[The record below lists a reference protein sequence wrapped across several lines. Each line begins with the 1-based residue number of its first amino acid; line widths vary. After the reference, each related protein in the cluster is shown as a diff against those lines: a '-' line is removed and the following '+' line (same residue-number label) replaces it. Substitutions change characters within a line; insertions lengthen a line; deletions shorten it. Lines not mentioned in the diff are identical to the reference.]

1 MVTVGILG
9 ASGYAG
15 AELLRLVAG
24 HPELELVAAGAD
36 TQAGTPVAEVYPNLA
51 AYHDLVFALMDVDAV
66 DALDVVFA
74 LPHGAPQA
82 LVPELTGRVKH
93 VVDLAADYR
102 FDEDFVY
109 GLPELYREQV
119 VAADHVAVLPLS
131 HLGGAGAGALVRAGL
146 VEPDGSRRRR
156 ERRVGSGAQAGA
168 QHGVL
173 HRGRGLGLRPSRPPA
188 HGRDRAGRRW
198 HGPLSPPHLV
208 PMNRGILATCYAR
221 PTAAASQDA
230 VTEALTA
237 AYGGEPFV
245 VVTDEPPRPRPPWGP
260 TSPTS
265 RRATT

>member
-24 HPELELVAAGAD
+24 HPELELVAAGP
-36 TQAGTPVAEVYPNLA
+36 TPRRHTRRRGLSQSRA

-66 DALDVVFA
+66 DALDVVFCA

-119 VAADHVAVLPLS
+119 VAADHVAVPGCYPTSAALALVP
-131 HLGGAGAGALVRAGL
+131 LVRAGL
-146 VEPDGSRRRR
+146 VEPDGIS
-156 ERRVGSGAQAGA
+156 VDAASGVSGSG
-168 QHGVL
+168 
-173 HRGRGLGLRPSRPPA
+173 RK
-188 HGRDRAGRRW
+188 
-198 HGPLSPPHLV
+198 
-208 PMNRGILATCYAR
+208 LA
-221 PTAAASQDA
+221 PNTAFCTVD
-230 VTEALTA
+230 EDFR
-237 AYGGEPFV
+237 AYGLLDHRHTAEIERAVGGTVLF
-245 VVTDEPPRPRPPWGP
+245 TP
-260 TSPTS
+260 TWSP
-265 RRATT
+265 

>member
-24 HPELELVAAGAD
+24 HPELELVAAEAD

-51 AYHDLVFALMDVDAV
+51 PAYHDLVFALMDVDAV
-66 DALDVVFA
+66 DALDVVFYA

-119 VAADHVAVLPLS
+119 VAADHVAVPGCYPTSAALALVP
-131 HLGGAGAGALVRAGL
+131 LVRAGL
-146 VEPDGSRRRR
+146 VEPDGILVDAASG
-156 ERRVGSGAQAGA
+156 VSGSG
-168 QHGVL
+168 
-173 HRGRGLGLRPSRPPA
+173 RK
-188 HGRDRAGRRW
+188 
-198 HGPLSPPHLV
+198 
-208 PMNRGILATCYAR
+208 LA
-221 PTAAASQDA
+221 PNTAFCTVD
-230 VTEALTA
+230 EDFR
-237 AYGGEPFV
+237 AYGLLDHRHTAEIERAVGGTVLF
-245 VVTDEPPRPRPPWGP
+245 TP
-260 TSPTS
+260 TWSP
-265 RRATT
+265 